1 MIRSFVDYSHQEERY
16 LTKFGDEIILHSQQ
30 RHPNIVKL
38 LGVHYPTGSQLPT
51 LVMEYLPYSLSQLLE
66 RKVPLKADS
75 ILLDVANG
83 LNYLHQKRPP
93 IIHRDLSANNVL
105 LTTEH
110 KAKISDLGMSKL
122 DDAMKKHLTTAPGN
136 PYMMPPEALEHNP
149 VYDNSLDVFSFGCLI
164 LHVLSG
170 QIPVPTK
177 EFAPKP
183 SDPGS
188 FVKVSEWDRRASYI
202 KQVPP
207 NNDGLLYL
215 AKQCLGD
222 NPSTRPSIAKII
234 EKLKLPNQGCR
245 PSFIFF
251 KACDGKTHTIL
262 FMFDSED
269 TESLG
274 KITIAELKAEVSK
287 RTHIPECQMR
297 LICSGKQLEDDRTFR
312 DYNIQPSATIHLVL
326 RLCGK

>member
-1 MIRSFVDYSHQEERY
+1 
-16 LTKFGDEIILHSQQ
+16 
-30 RHPNIVKL
+30 
-38 LGVHYPTGSQLPT
+38 
-51 LVMEYLPYSLSQLLE
+51 MEYLPYSLSQLLE
-66 RKVPLKADS
+66 RKVPLNTVS
-75 ILLDVANG
+75 ILLDVASG

-122 DDAMKKHLTTAPGN
+122 ADANAMKHKLTTTPGTTC
-136 PYMMPPEALEHNP
+136 MMPPEALDHNP
-149 VYDNSLDVFSFGCLI
+149 VYDHTLDVFSFGCLI

-170 QIPVPTK
+170 QIPIPTK

-207 NNDGLLYL
+207 DNGLLYL

-234 EKLKLPNQGCR
+234 EKLKLTNQGCR
-245 PSFIFF
+245 PSFIFLN
-251 KACDGKTHTIL
+251 ACDGKIQKIL

-274 KITIAELKAEVSK
+274 KITIAELKAEVTK
-287 RTHIPECQMR
+287 RTDIPECQMR
-297 LICSGKQLEDDRTFR
+297 LICNGKQLENDRIFR
-312 DYNIQPSATIHLVL
+312 DYNIQPESTILLVP